1 MKKEVFL
8 AIAIGFALG
17 LVITF
22 GIWTANKSLKNLPS
36 SKPTPTPVTVSAT
49 PSPAATQANQTSLTL
64 SSPADEALVTTNKVT
79 VSGKASPQAVV
90 VILSEDNQQILT
102 ADAKGEFTT
111 SVTLVPG
118 YNSLRVQ
125 AYDPDGNMTES
136 SALVT
141 YTTAKIWNLGNTLS

>member
-36 SKPTPTPVTVSAT
+36 TKPTPTPETVSVT
-49 PSPAATQANQTSLTL
+49 PTPASTTQATQTSTLTL
-64 SSPADEALVTTNKVT
+64 ASPVDEALVTTAKVT
-79 VSGKASPQAVV
+79 VSGKTSPQAAV
-90 VILSEDNQQILT
+90 VILSEDNQQIVS

-111 SVTLVPG
+111 SVNLVPG
-118 YNSLRVQ
+118 YNFLRVQ
-125 AYDPDGNMTES
+125 AYDPDGNMTEA
-136 SALVT
+136 SAVVT
-141 YTTAKIWNLGNTLS
+141 YTTAKI